1 MGLRAARNSFAAVAA
16 FALLAL
22 PAAASAETS
31 KDKDRGR
38 PAQSQSE
45 VKAEAKAEPKNDAKA
60 EPAAKAE
67 PKAKAEA
74 KGKPSPAPTTSPQPK
89 SNADMNEGGANNGG
103 DCGAYCSTR
112 DGSPSENGKGDGEAN
127 GKPCAGCVGKADNK
141 NPPGQAPD
149 GSDHNAGYEC
159 DRNQGIGK
167 TNPAHTGCTPQP
179 SVSPTTEP
187 PCVPTA
193 QDDCEPDCVSTPEDD
208 CEPDCVPTPED
219 DCEPDCVPTP
229 EEPCVTPSVLPT
241 ESEKPEPPTTTPSVK
256 GVKYTR
262 TPQAPPAVLGS
273 RLPTTGSNASVALL
287 LLVGFGLVAGG
298 VAVTV
303 AGPARQ
309 H

>member
-1 MGLRAARNSFAAVAA
+1 MGLRAARSSFAAIAA
-16 FALLAL
+16 FALLTV
-22 PAAASAETS
+22 PAVASAETS
-31 KDKDRGR
+31 QKDTGR
-38 PAQSQSE
+38 PAKSNTE
-45 VKAEAKAEPKNDAKA
+45 VQAEAKAKPKDGAKA

-67 PKAKAEA
+67 PKAKAKA

-149 GSDHNAGYEC
+149 GTDHNAGYEC
-159 DRNQGIGK
+159 DRNQGVGK
-167 TNPAHTGCTPQP
+167 TNPAHTGCQPRP

-193 QDDCEPDCVSTPEDD
+193 QDDCEPDCVPTAEDD
-208 CEPDCVPTPED
+208 CEPPCVPTAED
-219 DCEPDCVPTP
+219 PCTTATP
-229 EEPCVTPSVLPT
+229 TPSVLPA

-256 GVKYTR
+256 GVKLTR

-273 RLPTTGSNASVALL
+273 RLPATGSNASVALL
-287 LLVGFGLVAGG
+287 LILGFGLVASG